1 MSTVTAALTLFL
13 IMDPLGN
20 VPIFLSVLDEVPPP
34 RRRRVLMRELALALA
49 VMVVFLFAGPGL
61 MRLLGLSPT
70 ALSIA
75 GGLVLFLIALRMI
88 FPTAGGVMGDLPG
101 GEPLVVPLAIPLIAG
116 PSVLATLL
124 LMHPEGGAQAGVALG
139 ALLLA
144 WSATALILMAAP
156 ALYRR
161 LGRRGLVAIERLMGM
176 VLVAISVQMLIDG
189 LRAALG

>member
-88 FPTAGGVMGDLPG
+88 FPTAGGVMGDMPG

-124 LMHPEGGAQAGVALG
+124 LMHPEGSAQAGVALG
-139 ALLLA
+139 ALLIA
-144 WSATALILMAAP
+144 WTATALILMAAP

-189 LRAALG
+189 LRAALA